1 MKGKTNQI
9 LSLLVAIIV
18 INIIASHYYFRF
30 DLTEDKRY
38 TLSNTTTE
46 IVENV
51 EEILQ
56 INVYLKGNFPAEFK
70 RLQTET
76 LLHLEELKA
85 KNSNIHFKFI
95 NPSKIGQKLID
106 KGLTPSNLQVLENG
120 NYTELTLFPWAVIE
134 YKNKRETVPLLTET
148 NTASQEEQ
156 LQKSIQNLEFAFAN
170 ALHKVT
176 SKKSKKI
183 AVLKG
188 NGQLDDIYLADF
200 LTSLGEYYL
209 LAPFTLDSVANNPK
223 KTLNQLTDYDLAIIA
238 KPTEKFSEKE
248 KFTLDQFVMNG
259 GKSIWLIDNVQAEL
273 DSLMQTGET
282 LAYPRDLGV
291 TDMFFNYGFRLTNN
305 LVTDLYSSQITLAT
319 GKVGN
324 RTQFNAFPWKY
335 YPLVQ
340 NTNSH
345 PITNNIGPVNFK
357 FAVAIDTLKNN
368 IQKHILL
375 QSSKLSK
382 AVGTP
387 SIVSLKSI
395 SNKENQNSFTKGNF
409 PLALLLEGEFKS
421 AYAGR
426 VKPFSIENSKD
437 KSVTNQLIV
446 IGDGDLIANDVAQGK
461 PLPLG
466 YDKWTNEQYG
476 NKNFLINCVNYLLD
490 DKDLVSLRN
499 KTVKIQFLNKQK
511 AFDEALKWRIVNI
524 LVPLLILGVFGLLF
538 NYFRKKKYQ

>member
-1 MKGKTNQI
+1 
-9 LSLLVAIIV
+9 
-18 INIIASHYYFRF
+18 
-30 DLTEDKRY
+30 
-38 TLSNTTTE
+38 
-46 IVENV
+46 
-51 EEILQ
+51 
-56 INVYLKGNFPAEFK
+56 
-70 RLQTET
+70 
-76 LLHLEELKA
+76 
-85 KNSNIHFKFI
+85 
-95 NPSKIGQKLID
+95 
-106 KGLTPSNLQVLENG
+106 
-120 NYTELTLFPWAVIE
+120 
-134 YKNKRETVPLLTET
+134 
-148 NTASQEEQ
+148 
-156 LQKSIQNLEFAFAN
+156 
-170 ALHKVT
+170 
-176 SKKSKKI
+176 
-183 AVLKG
+183 
-188 NGQLDDIYLADF
+188 
-200 LTSLGEYYL
+200 
-209 LAPFTLDSVANNPK
+209 DSVANNPK

>member
-200 LTSLGEYYL
+200 LTSLGEYY
-209 LAPFTLDSVANNPK
+209 
-223 KTLNQLTDYDLAIIA
+223 
-238 KPTEKFSEKE
+238 
-248 KFTLDQFVMNG
+248 
-259 GKSIWLIDNVQAEL
+259 
-273 DSLMQTGET
+273 
-282 LAYPRDLGV
+282 
-291 TDMFFNYGFRLTNN
+291 
-305 LVTDLYSSQITLAT
+305 
-319 GKVGN
+319 
-324 RTQFNAFPWKY
+324 
-335 YPLVQ
+335 
-340 NTNSH
+340 
-345 PITNNIGPVNFK
+345 
-357 FAVAIDTLKNN
+357 
-368 IQKHILL
+368 
-375 QSSKLSK
+375 
-382 AVGTP
+382 
-387 SIVSLKSI
+387 
-395 SNKENQNSFTKGNF
+395 
-409 PLALLLEGEFKS
+409 
-421 AYAGR
+421 
-426 VKPFSIENSKD
+426 
-437 KSVTNQLIV
+437 
-446 IGDGDLIANDVAQGK
+446 
-461 PLPLG
+461 
-466 YDKWTNEQYG
+466 
-476 NKNFLINCVNYLLD
+476 
-490 DKDLVSLRN
+490 
-499 KTVKIQFLNKQK
+499 
-511 AFDEALKWRIVNI
+511 
-524 LVPLLILGVFGLLF
+524 
-538 NYFRKKKYQ
+538 